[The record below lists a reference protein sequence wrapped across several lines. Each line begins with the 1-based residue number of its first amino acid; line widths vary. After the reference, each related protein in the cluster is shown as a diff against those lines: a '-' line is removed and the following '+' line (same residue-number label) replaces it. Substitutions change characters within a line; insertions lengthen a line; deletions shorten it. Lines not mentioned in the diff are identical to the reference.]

1 MVTQCEKCGQ
11 TILLTDATCWH
22 CGAEN
27 KRRGNRSKPAT
38 AENGRG
44 KLSTTAVSA
53 MNAASAVEEELEPI
67 SLTAVFTYAVFTFIC
82 LLTLVFIVQSLANK
96 PLFLLN
102 PELNR
107 EPDWQTVTDTN
118 LQFTLDIPQAW
129 AFVENKDVVPVGEF
143 AKQLQ
148 MLNADSTFT
157 SLETRIAGDVV
168 PYMLI
173 QKEGSPAY
181 LLIVGSQGLQTASN
195 TQIMDL
201 VTASGWEILRMAEVE
216 PTTNDIRVNVAH
228 YLEDNSR
235 ETRCTTQFVTA
246 EQTHFIL
253 IGCAPTE
260 QFPHFADEIAKMNT
274 LFQPL
279 IYQN

>member
-1 MVTQCEKCGQ
+1 MVTRCEKCGQ
-11 TILLTDATCWH
+11 TILQTDATCWH

-27 KRRGNRSKPAT
+27 KQRGNKSKPTT
-38 AENGRG
+38 AENGQGR
-44 KLSTTAVSA
+44 LATTAVSA
-53 MNAASAVEEELEPI
+53 MNPASAVEEELEPV
-67 SLTAVFTYAVFTFIC
+67 SLTAVFAYAIFTLICFIM
-82 LLTLVFIVQSLANK
+82 LGFIVQNLANK

-118 LQFTLDIPQAW
+118 LQFTLDIPQSW
-129 AFVENKDVVPVGEF
+129 TVIENKDVVPAGEF

-148 MLNADSTFT
+148 ALNAESTFT
-157 SLETRIAGDVV
+157 SVETKIAGDVV
-168 PYMLI
+168 PYMLV
-173 QKEGSPAY
+173 QHEQSPAY
-181 LLIVGSQGLQTASN
+181 LLITGSRGLQVASN
-195 TQIMDL
+195 TQIMGL
-201 VTASGWEILRMAEVE
+201 VDMSGWEILRIAEIE
-216 PTTNDIRVNVAH
+216 PTTNDIRINVAH
-228 YLEDNSR
+228 YLEENSR

-246 EQTHFIL
+246 EQTYFIL

-260 QFPHFADEIAKMNT
+260 QFPQFADEIVKMNA